1 MNPLY
6 EKQIISLRAQNHET
20 SVLKV
25 NDKLGNPIQVAA
37 ICVWK
42 VWDTYRAKFEVEEY
56 ERFVGVQVEAAL
68 RKLVGTFSY
77 DNFESEAEENT
88 LRQSGA
94 LVN

>member
-1 MNPLY
+1 MY

-20 SVLKV
+20 PVIKV

-42 VWDTYRAKFEVEEY
+42 VWDTYRARFDVENYKKFVSM
-56 ERFVGVQVEAAL
+56 QVEAAL
-68 RKLVGTFSY
+68 RKLVGTFAY
-77 DNFESEAEENT
+77 DNFESEIEENT
-88 LRQSGA
+88 LRKSGV